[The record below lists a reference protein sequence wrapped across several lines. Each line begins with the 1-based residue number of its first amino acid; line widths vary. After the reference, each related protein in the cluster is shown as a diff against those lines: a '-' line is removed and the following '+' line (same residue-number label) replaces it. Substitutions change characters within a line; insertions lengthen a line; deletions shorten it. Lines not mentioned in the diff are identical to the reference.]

1 MTMSPVVL
9 DRERDKFLETGAGE
23 TAVRVNAISMFSVNV
38 PENADSFD
46 VQYPDAVTEIYRYFL
61 GGISG
66 TLLKTITIIYT
77 NAAHDGLV
85 SFEIT

>member
-1 MTMSPVVL
+1 MPFSPVVL
-9 DRERDKFLETGAGE
+9 DRERDKFLQTAAGE
-23 TAVRVNAISMFSVNV
+23 TAVRVNAISMFSVNI

-46 VQYPDAVTEIYRYFL
+46 VQHPSTTVEIYRYFL

-66 TLLKTITIIYT
+66 TLLKTITITYT